1 MKRLKYLIMALLC
14 VMMISVGLTGCGQK
28 TSSEMEAEA
37 QESIQSENLADVKTY
52 TESLASLLKS
62 VTYQQYTEAVKAGTV
77 SYFSHAFDNDLTY
90 RWKEFN
96 DAHGAVKDVSVL
108 DADKEDEGFSD
119 RIILT
124 GEDGKQML
132 LTVTYNKSMT
142 PVSNTIAD
150 YSDDSKETLGTKLAT
165 AGVNTATGLL
175 VVFVILVG
183 LSLIISLFRF
193 VGKAGEV
200 KPQNK
205 DAAPKAAAPAA
216 APVRKEASEEVSLAD
231 NQELVA
237 VIAAAIAA
245 AEDKPAEGYV
255 VRSIRRLH
263 NNKWH

>member
-1 MKRLKYLIMALLC
+1 
-14 VMMISVGLTGCGQK
+14 
-28 TSSEMEAEA
+28 MEAEA
-37 QESIQSENLADVKTY
+37 HESIQSENLADVKTY

-142 PVSNTIAD
+142 PVSSTIAD

-231 NQELVA
+231 NQELAA